1 MSRFLSKASESL
13 LPYTPGE
20 QPQGRK
26 FIKLNTNE
34 CPYPPSPKVAE
45 AILAGYEEIA
55 AGCGTAG
62 AADMV
67 EQAEKAARVMPPEL
81 ANLRLYSDPEERVLI
96 EAIADHYGVGT
107 NQVIAGTGSD
117 AILGFAFRAFCDQNA
132 PLQFADLTYGFYPAL
147 CGLYGIPF
155 KVVPLEEDFTLNIE
169 PYKNCGNNVIIAN
182 PNAPTGM
189 NLPLSAIEE
198 VAASNPD
205 RVVMVD
211 EAYVDFGGE
220 SCVSL
225 LPKHENLVI
234 IQTFSKSRSLAG
246 ARVGFAIA
254 NPELIAD
261 MNRIKYSF
269 NPYNVNRLSILAG
282 AAAMRDW
289 DYTKECTG
297 RICKTR
303 EKTTEALRALGFTVL
318 DSKTNFIFAKSGDM
332 PGKVYFDGLRE
343 AGILVRRWDSER
355 IKDYVRISIGSEE
368 EMETFVEETK
378 KLVEAARS
386 AVVR

>member
-107 NQVIAGTGSD
+107 NQVIAGNGSD
-117 AILGFAFRAFCDQNA
+117 EILGFAFRAFCDQNA

-225 LPKHENLVI
+225 LPKYENLVI

-297 RICKTR
+297 RICKPR

-386 AVVR
+386 AAES

>member
-1 MSRFLSKASESL
+1 M
-13 LPYTPGE
+13 
-20 QPQGRK
+20 
-26 FIKLNTNE
+26 
-34 CPYPPSPKVAE
+34 
-45 AILAGYEEIA
+45 
-55 AGCGTAG
+55 
-62 AADMV
+62 
-67 EQAEKAARVMPPEL
+67 
-81 ANLRLYSDPEERVLI
+81 
-96 EAIADHYGVGT
+96 
-107 NQVIAGTGSD
+107 
-117 AILGFAFRAFCDQNA
+117 
-132 PLQFADLTYGFYPAL
+132 
-147 CGLYGIPF
+147 
-155 KVVPLEEDFTLNIE
+155 
-169 PYKNCGNNVIIAN
+169 IIAN

-220 SCVSL
+220 SCITASGNT
-225 LPKHENLVI
+225 KNLVI

-303 EKTTEALRALGFTVL
+303 ENDRGAPGTWIYCAGFEDQL
-318 DSKTNFIFAKSGDM
+318 HFCQERRYA
-332 PGKVYFDGLRE
+332 GKVYFDGLRE

-386 AVVR
+386 VVVR